1 MPAKIEDRSLPNPD
15 WAATK
20 EGEVVGVF
28 LRRGE
33 DGSLESGHYI
43 VKDGKIVDVVKWS
56 TKK

>member
-1 MPAKIEDRSLPNPD
+1 M
-15 WAATK
+15 
-20 EGEVVGVF
+20 GVF